1 MDLFLYIIIGIVVG
15 ALIDIAILLLFEGI
29 KKLTDFLTGDSPDDE
44 SLNSL
49 MLIAYNI
56 AIVIIL
62 AVVFIVIY
70 FITN

>member
-1 MDLFLYIIIGIVVG
+1 MDLFLFIIVGITVG

>member
-1 MDLFLYIIIGIVVG
+1 MYLFLFIIVGITVG

>member
-1 MDLFLYIIIGIVVG
+1 MDLFLFIIVGITVG
-15 ALIDIAILLLFEGI
+15 ALIDTAILLLFEGI

-44 SLNSL
+44 YLNT
-49 MLIAYNI
+49 LILIVYNI
-56 AIVIIL
+56 AIILIL